1 MLESELILRPDG
13 SVYHLG
19 LKPEHSAPL
28 IITVGDPDRV
38 AGVSKHFDSISFRQ
52 QTREFVSHVGTFAG
66 VKIMC
71 ISTGIGTDNVDIVF
85 NELDALVNIDFETR
99 KPKAELQSLTFLRLG
114 TSGTFQADIPLDTI
128 LVSDGAIG
136 LDGLGPF
143 YPFPETEVL
152 KAFQEAFSGASPPP
166 RAARGSSRHSGTF
179 AKTAYD
185 TKGSP
190 ELASAWEAAGAMRG
204 YTLTCAGFY
213 GPQRRSV
220 RLPYVGPDLSEL
232 ATFRFNGDQ
241 RLTNFEMETAGI
253 YGLANL
259 LGHRA
264 LSVSAILANRATGEF
279 SDRAA
284 KTVEGMIAQAF
295 ELLRLEM
302 GLWRG

>member
-1 MLESELILRPDG
+1 MLESELILRPND

-19 LKPEHSAPL
+19 LKPEHATPL

-38 AGVSKHFDSISFRQ
+38 AGVSKHFDSITFKQ
-52 QTREFVSHVGTFAG
+52 QTREFVTHVGTFAG
-66 VKIMC
+66 KKIMC

-85 NELDALVNIDFETR
+85 NEIDALVNVDFETR
-99 KPKAELQSLTFLRLG
+99 QPKASLTQLTFLRLG
-114 TSGTFQADIPLDTI
+114 TSGTFQEDIPVDTI
-128 LVSDGAIG
+128 LASDGAIG

-152 KAFQEAFSGASPPP
+152 HTFRKCYPA
-166 RAARGSSRHSGTF
+166 F

-185 TKGSP
+185 TKGSQ
-190 ELASAWEAAGAMRG
+190 ELASAWESAGAMRG
-204 YTLTCAGFY
+204 YTLTCSGFY

-220 RLPYVGPDLSEL
+220 RLPFVGPELSEL
-232 ATFRFNGDQ
+232 AEFRFNGNQ

-259 LGHRA
+259 LGHRS

-279 SDRAA
+279 SSQAA
-284 KTVEGMIAQAF
+284 QAVEDMIEQAF
-295 ELLRLEM
+295 ELIRSDLK
-302 GLWRG
+302 LWWK

>member
-19 LKPEHSAPL
+19 LKPEHATPL
-28 IITVGDPDRV
+28 IITVGDPERV
-38 AGVSKHFDSISFRQ
+38 AGVSKHFDSITFRQ
-52 QTREFVSHVGTFAG
+52 KTREFVTHVGTFAG
-66 VKIMC
+66 QKIMC

-99 KPKAELQSLTFLRLG
+99 QAKSTLQSLTFLRLG
-114 TSGTFQADIPLDTI
+114 TSGTFQADIPVDTI

-143 YPFPETEVL
+143 YPFPESEVL
-152 KAFQEAFSGASPPP
+152 KAFQEAFTAP
-166 RAARGSSRHSGTF
+166 REARGSTRSSGTF
-179 AKTAYD
+179 AKTAYAA
-185 TKGSP
+185 TGSD
-190 ELASAWEAAGAMRG
+190 ELAQAWKAAGAMRG
-204 YTLTCAGFY
+204 YTLTCSGFY

-220 RLPYVGPDLSEL
+220 RLPFVGPNLSEL
-232 ATFRFNGDQ
+232 AKFRFNGDT

-264 LSVSAILANRATGEF
+264 LSVSAILANRANGQF
-279 SDRAA
+279 STQAA
-284 KTVEGMIAQAF
+284 KTVEDMIEKAF
-295 ELLRLEM
+295 ELLRGDK
-302 GLWRG
+302 GLWWKEG

>member
-19 LKPEHSAPL
+19 LKPEHATPL

-38 AGVSKHFDSISFRQ
+38 AGVSKHFDSITFRQ
-52 QTREFVSHVGTFAG
+52 QTREFVTHVGTFAG
-66 VKIMC
+66 QRIMC

-99 KPKAELQSLTFLRLG
+99 LPKSTLQSLTFLRLG
-114 TSGTFQADIPLDTI
+114 TSGTFQADIPVDTI

-143 YPFPETEVL
+143 YPFPESEVL
-152 KAFQEAFSGASPPP
+152 NTFRKSYPG
-166 RAARGSSRHSGTF
+166 F
-179 AKTAYD
+179 AKTAYAA
-185 TKGSP
+185 TGSN
-190 ELASAWEAAGAMRG
+190 ELAQAWQAAGAMRG
-204 YTLTCAGFY
+204 YTLTCSGFY

-220 RLPYVGPDLSEL
+220 RLPFVGPELSEL
-232 ATFRFNGDQ
+232 AKFRFNGDT

-264 LSVSAILANRATGEF
+264 LSVSAILANRANGQF
-279 SDRAA
+279 STQAA
-284 KTVEGMIAQAF
+284 KTVEDMIGKAF
-295 ELLRLEM
+295 ELLRGDK
-302 GLWRG
+302 GLWWKEG